1 MLTLGHIAKKP
12 MTLAKTGTETLTQE
26 EWNELVALKEA
37 ISYAPQ
43 TVSAE
48 KMEKFA
54 ELMVRSLEGKCD
66 PPPPKNW
73 RGSSLSE

>member
-1 MLTLGHIAKKP
+1 
-12 MTLAKTGTETLTQE
+12 MTLPKTSTETLTKE
-26 EWNELVALKEA
+26 EWNELVALKDA

-43 TVSAE
+43 TVSSE

-54 ELMVRSLEGKCD
+54 ELMVRTLEGKCD

-73 RGSSLSE
+73 RGSALSE

>member
-1 MLTLGHIAKKP
+1 

-26 EWNELVALKEA
+26 EWNELVALKNA
-37 ISYAPQ
+37 ITYAPQ

-48 KMEKFA
+48 KMEKFT

-73 RGSSLSE
+73 RGNALSE

>member
-1 MLTLGHIAKKP
+1 
-12 MTLAKTGTETLTQE
+12 MTLSKTGSTELTKE
-26 EWNELVALKEA
+26 EWDELVALKDA
-37 ISYAPQ
+37 ITYRPQ
-43 TVSAE
+43 SVSSE
-48 KMEKFA
+48 KMEKFT

>member
-1 MLTLGHIAKKP
+1 
-12 MTLAKTGTETLTQE
+12 MTLSKTGTEVLSQE
-26 EWNELVALKEA
+26 EWDELVALKDA
-37 ISYAPQ
+37 ITYAPQ

-48 KMEKFA
+48 KMEKFT

-66 PPPPKNW
+66 PPTPKNW

>member
-1 MLTLGHIAKKP
+1 MD
-12 MTLAKTGTETLTQE
+12 
-26 EWNELVALKEA
+26 ELVALKDA
-37 ISYAPQ
+37 ITYAPQ

-48 KMEKFA
+48 KMEKFT

-73 RGSSLSE
+73 RGSSLGE